1 MNSYWYSH
9 IVHMYVCRYVT
20 REMCY
25 TWDSPDVEI
34 HPVYRSHPPHLVSAG
49 KFPRTQGHHD
59 GAENVGQRWVGRCWE
74 VGSPV
79 RDDMRPRFAQHL
91 WITQSFMAMKS
102 YHGSKTEKNMRTY
115 SIYIGQCGKISE
127 YVLVNQG
134 IFGLSEFQTRHGYN
148 ATRYCLHTWSTF

>member
-102 YHGSKTEKNMRTY
+102 YEIMGAKLRKIWEH
-115 SIYIGQCGKISE
+115 IYWTMWENIGICSCQPRDFWVFWISDQTWLQCHE
-127 YVLVNQG
+127 VL
-134 IFGLSEFQTRHGYN
+134 S
-148 ATRYCLHTWSTF
+148 